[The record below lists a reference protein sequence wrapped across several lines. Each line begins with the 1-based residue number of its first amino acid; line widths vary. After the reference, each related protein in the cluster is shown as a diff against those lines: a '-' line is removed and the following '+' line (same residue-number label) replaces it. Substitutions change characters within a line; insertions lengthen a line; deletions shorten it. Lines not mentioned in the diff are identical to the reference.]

1 MAITAPH
8 LQEWIGAEVLDGAGE
23 KLGKLDDVYFC
34 GDEPAAVSIRSG
46 LGGRKHHAAVVSG
59 ATVTRDSLQLVAVA
73 NELVATDAHGLDAAQ
88 FSELGSHDVRL
99 RDLQLAD
106 IETWTAREA
115 RLKAQAEARAQAE
128 DLQAQARLHAEEEEA
143 AAARAR
149 DADHDAETARLARK
163 DAEARAEQVRH
174 EAEPLV

>member
-1 MAITAPH
+1 MAVTAPQ
-8 LQEWIGAEVLDGAGE
+8 LQSWIGAEVLDAAGE
-23 KLGKLDDVYFC
+23 KLGKVDDVYFY

-59 ATVTRDSLQLVAVA
+59 ATVTRDNLQLVAVA

-88 FSELGSHDVRL
+88 FSELGSYDVRL

-106 IETWTAREA
+106 LETWTARDE
-115 RLKAQAEARAQAE
+115 RLKAQAEAQAQADE
-128 DLQAQARLHAEEEEA
+128 LQAQAQRHGEEESA

-149 DADHDAETARLARK
+149 DADQEAQEAHLARK
-163 DAEARAEQVRH
+163 DAEARAELVRH
-174 EAEPLV
+174 AAEPAA